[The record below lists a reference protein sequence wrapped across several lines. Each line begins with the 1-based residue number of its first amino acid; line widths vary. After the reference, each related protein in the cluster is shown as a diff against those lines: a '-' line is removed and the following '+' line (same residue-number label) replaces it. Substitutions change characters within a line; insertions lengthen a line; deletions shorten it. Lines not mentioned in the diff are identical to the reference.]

1 MMSEATSEN
10 LRPFVHAAQNR
21 CFGCGQANEVG
32 LHLEFMLADD
42 DAVVCETRVSDRY
55 EGPPGFLHGG
65 VIATLLDESMS
76 KAVRARGLVAM
87 TRHMEVNYLAAVA
100 SGSAI
105 RMEGR
110 VMRREGRK
118 LWTEAEVKNRDGRVL
133 AKATGIF
140 VEISPEQHKALEE
153 KSRMEKMPENGQ

>member
-1 MMSEATSEN
+1 MMSEASSEN

-21 CFGCGQANEVG
+21 CFGCGPANEVG
-32 LHLEFMLADD
+32 LHLEFLLADD
-42 DAVVCETRVSDRY
+42 DAVVCAARVSDCY

-76 KAVRARGLVAM
+76 KAVRARGVVAM
-87 TRHMEVNYLAAVA
+87 TRHMEVNYLGAVA

-118 LWTEAEVKNRDGRVL
+118 LWTEAELKNGDGRVL
-133 AKATGIF
+133 AKATGVF
-140 VEISPEQHKALEE
+140 VEISAAQREALEE
-153 KSRMEKMPENGQ
+153 KARRERMPENGQ